1 MECSKIP
8 LMSQRSWPG
17 DCFGEFGGFI
27 GLRSVHYNI
36 ITHII
41 QSVGLDFFK
50 SDCLNVRTYLK
61 YD

>member
-8 LMSQRSWPG
+8 LRSQRSWLG
-17 DCFGEFGGFI
+17 DCFAEFGGFI
-27 GLRSVHYNI
+27 GLRSVRNNI

-41 QSVGLDFFK
+41 HSVGLDFFK
-50 SDCLNVRTYLK
+50 SDCLNARTNLK